1 LTPWTAEEVKV
12 LRENFGKISLGK
24 IADKLG
30 RSKSSVK
37 GKVRTLRLN
46 EAKPREAQ
54 VIQLAVKRENDAK
67 PANVGDCR
75 IERLKRLRDS
85 FERDFEAEVVPPLQ
99 KPNFSREYRAILAEI
114 DELEQVD
121 ERKDG
126 EGTAESGSLA
136 SAIAELAKQ
145 QQRYLDRAAM

>member
-1 LTPWTAEEVKV
+1 LTPWTAEEVKI
-12 LRENFGKISLGK
+12 LRENFGKISADK
-24 IADKLG
+24 IAAKLG

-37 GKVRTLRLN
+37 GKIRTLRLN
-46 EAKPREAQ
+46 ETKPRKAQ
-54 VIQLAVKRENDAK
+54 VIKLAVKREQRQDAGE
-67 PANVGDCR
+67 ADSR
-75 IERLKRLRDS
+75 LERLKRLRDN
-85 FERDFEAEVVPPLQ
+85 FERDFADEVVPPLQ

-126 EGTAESGSLA
+126 EGAAEGETLA